1 MQFSKS
7 AALVACALALLGAA
21 VATQGAAAE
30 TSRTVVSQADKPSGS
45 GTINSVD
52 AAGRKVNMTHGPV
65 TALKWPG
72 MTMDFPVAEGVK
84 LDRLKPNGKVR
95 FRIREGKDGRYVID
109 AINPSPPIPLPK
121 GEGSPAP

>member
-1 MQFSKS
+1 MQFSNS

-72 MTMDFPVAEGVK
+72 MTMDFPVAADV
-84 LDRLKPNGKVR
+84 DLKALKAGAKVG
-95 FRIREGKDGRYVID
+95 FTLKQAAGGMYEID
-109 AINPSPPIPLPK
+109 SIK
-121 GEGSPAP
+121 PAQ